1 VSAQPAPARR
11 PGRPRSEEAN
21 EAILD
26 AVIEM
31 LSVHGI
37 KGLTIE
43 AVAARAG
50 VGKTTIYRRW
60 KTKNELI
67 VAAVARVRPDEPPP
81 DSGSL
86 AGDLAA
92 MVALQQRR
100 LRDSSFPRVMPGVLG
115 ESMDDPELHAQI
127 VTHAVIPLR
136 EMLGE
141 IVRRGIARGE
151 LRDDLDVDAVVDV
164 LHALPI
170 YRLLM
175 SGGDMAAV
183 ADLPQRVIP
192 LLLGGIS
199 SSSAGRASARPR
211 SSGSSRAK
219 PGRSA

>member
-1 VSAQPAPARR
+1 VSAAQIRR
-11 PGRPRSEEAN
+11 PGRPRSEEAH
-21 EAILD
+21 EAILT
-26 AVIEM
+26 AVIE
-31 LSVHGI
+31 LLPEHGL

-43 AVAARAG
+43 AVAAAAG

-67 VAAVARVRPDEPPP
+67 VAALAGVRPDAAPP

-92 MVALQQRR
+92 MVALQRGR
-100 LRDSSFPRVMPGVLG
+100 LKDSSLPRVMPGVLG
-115 ESMDDPELHAQI
+115 EAMDDPELHAQI
-127 VTHAVIPLR
+127 VAHAVAPLR
-136 EMLGE
+136 EMLAE
-141 IVRRGIARGE
+141 IVRRGMARGE

-175 SGGDMAAV
+175 SGGDMNAV

-192 LLLGGIS
+192 LLLSGIS
-199 SSSAGRASARPR
+199 SSSAGPASARRR

-219 PGRSA
+219 PARSA